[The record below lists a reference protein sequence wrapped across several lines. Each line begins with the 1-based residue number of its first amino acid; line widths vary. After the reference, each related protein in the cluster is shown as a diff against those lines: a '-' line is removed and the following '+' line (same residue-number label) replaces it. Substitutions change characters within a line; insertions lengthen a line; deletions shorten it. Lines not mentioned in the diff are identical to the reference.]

1 MNVFDALFLTII
13 SFCLIRGL
21 FKGLIREVSGIIGVI
36 AGFYGAN
43 NYYLTLTPY
52 LEPLIEKPGTRN
64 LIVFFILFCIILIVV
79 GLVAVLIRKFLNFV
93 FLGWVDRSFGFVFGG
108 AKGVL
113 IGTALFIMM
122 TTFIP
127 DNFNFLSDS
136 KSAPHLA
143 KVASAMTL
151 FVSKNMKTD
160 FLKHLEGIK
169 ANWKQ

>member
-1 MNVFDALFLTII
+1 MNAFDVLVLAII

-21 FKGLIREVSGIIGVI
+21 FKGLIREVSGIIGVV

-43 NYYLTLTPY
+43 NYYFILTPF

-64 LIVFFILFCIILIVV
+64 LVAFFILFCIILIFV
-79 GLVAVLIRKFLNFV
+79 GLVAVLIRKFLNLV

-108 AKGVL
+108 VKGIL
-113 IGTALFIMM
+113 IGSALFIMM

-127 DNFNFLSDS
+127 DNSRFLSDS
-136 KSAPHLA
+136 KSAPHVA
-143 KVASAMTL
+143 KVAGAMTL

>member
-1 MNVFDALFLTII
+1 MNVFDVLVLIII
-13 SFCLIRGL
+13 SYCLIRGL
-21 FKGLIREVSGIIGVI
+21 FKGLIREVSGIIGVV

-43 NYYLTLTPY
+43 TYYLILTPY
-52 LEPLIEKPGTRN
+52 LEFLIETPGTRN
-64 LIVFFILFCIILIVV
+64 LVAFFVLFCIILIFVN
-79 GLVAVLIRKFLNFV
+79 LVAVLIRKFLNLV

-113 IGTALFIMM
+113 IGSALFIMM

-127 DNFNFLSDS
+127 ENSNFLSDS
-136 KSAPHLA
+136 KSAPHVA

-151 FVSKNMKTD
+151 FVSKNMKID
-160 FLKHLEGIK
+160 FLKHLEGMK